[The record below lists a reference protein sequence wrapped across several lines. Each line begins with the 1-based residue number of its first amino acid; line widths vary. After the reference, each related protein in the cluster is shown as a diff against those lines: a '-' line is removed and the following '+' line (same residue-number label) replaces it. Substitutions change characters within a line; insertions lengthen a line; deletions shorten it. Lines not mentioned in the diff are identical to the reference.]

1 MNLLYSQT
9 DLLLSRLLT
18 STKLLWLSSSINN
31 TINNFLI
38 ARTFD
43 FFRHLRLTND
53 DDDDFIL
60 DMEDIR
66 TNEPT
71 FTYN

>member
-31 TINNFLI
+31 TIDNFFI